1 MAFNVLIVD
10 DSPAMRAFVRR
21 VLELSG
27 IALGI
32 CLDAANGQEALELL
46 RSHWVDVILSDI
58 NMPTMDGAQL
68 IKILEA
74 DESLRAIPVIVV
86 STDSTEQRI
95 QTMLS
100 LGAKGYV
107 TKPFLPETLREQI
120 EKVLGGVYAT
130 LWQGAP

>member
-46 RSHWVDVILSDI
+46 RSNWVDVILSDI